1 MFTSVNLKVP
11 VPYIKKLMSIII
23 KSTVAENMDN
33 RIFTYGYY
41 SIYVLMYVCLQEKYR
56 FYVKCYDPV

>member
-41 SIYVLMYVCLQEKYR
+41 SIYVLMYVCLREKYR